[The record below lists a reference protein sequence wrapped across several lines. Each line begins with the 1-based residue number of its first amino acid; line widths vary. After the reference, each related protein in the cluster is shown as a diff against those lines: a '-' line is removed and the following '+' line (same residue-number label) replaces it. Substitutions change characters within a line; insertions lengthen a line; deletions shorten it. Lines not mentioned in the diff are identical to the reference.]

1 MLAGLIEQHLEQ
13 ALESGASMTLTMAWV
28 RKLKNQD
35 ELVIVSDSRLR
46 SGMAWDSCPK
56 LFTTPRGDICFGFA
70 GDTMYAY
77 PLIVQAINQ
86 MSLHRASMTREL
98 EVHDAKG
105 HLKRVFRA
113 MLDARSDFSNKDDK
127 PEIPETLFLMAGY
140 SWKLRRFQLWKVRF
154 DVSADD
160 FVWARAGG
168 VAGLGVDGQFVVL
181 GNPTMNLRERR
192 RLSDEGKQ
200 VLPEEKD
207 VRMVA
212 MNRLVALVQ
221 QRQEPGKHFRLNMEP
236 FEVLCSMIEDEVSP
250 YVSGPPQ
257 VIKMYPSCSSQI
269 VGVRWPPESATSVSV
284 GGRPLLDYE
293 ELDCPIIDPK
303 TLDCGMDFWRSRKA
317 RLAAIRNQRMD
328 AKTRTNDMSDQ
339 EEE

>member
-1 MLAGLIEQHLEQ
+1 
-13 ALESGASMTLTMAWV
+13 MTLTMAWV
-28 RKLKNQD
+28 RKLKHQD

-86 MSLHRASMTREL
+86 MSLHRASLTREL

-105 HLKRVFRA
+105 HLKRMFRA
-113 MLDARSDFSNKDDK
+113 MLDARSDFPNGDDK

-154 DVSADD
+154 DVSVND
-160 FVWARAGG
+160 FVWARASG
-168 VAGLGVDGQFVVL
+168 VAGLGVEGQLVVL

-192 RLSDEGKQ
+192 RLSEEGKQ
-200 VLPEEKD
+200 FLAEGKD

-212 MNRLVALVQ
+212 MNRIVAIIKE
-221 QRQEPGKHFRLNMEP
+221 RQEPGKQFAINMEP
-236 FEVLCSMIEDEVSP
+236 FEVLCSMITDEVSP

-269 VGVRWPPESATSVSV
+269 IGVRWPPESKSSVSV
-284 GGRPLLDYE
+284 AGRPILDYE
-293 ELDCPIIDPK
+293 ELDCPVIDPN
-303 TLDCGMDFWRSRKA
+303 TLDCGMDFWRKRKIA
-317 RLAAIRNQRMD
+317 LAAMRNHLDVVNSD
-328 AKTRTNDMSDQ
+328 AGDDNSKIG
-339 EEE
+339 